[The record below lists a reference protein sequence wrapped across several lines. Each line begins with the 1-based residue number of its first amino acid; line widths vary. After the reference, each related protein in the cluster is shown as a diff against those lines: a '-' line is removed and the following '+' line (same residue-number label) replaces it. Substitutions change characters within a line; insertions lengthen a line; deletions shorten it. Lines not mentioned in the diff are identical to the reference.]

1 MVLSCSAVHGK
12 SRLDKRPHACAFSSP
27 STAPCFCK
35 CQDCSL
41 LPVWEEAQRWHA
53 VKQLLTLVTLLLLT
67 GLEIATRH
75 FVASGIGKKN
85 YEMVLHERG
94 STGACLCNIQR

>member
-1 MVLSCSAVHGK
+1 MLLQV
-12 SRLDKRPHACAFSSP
+12 SRLFPASS
-27 STAPCFCK
+27 
-35 CQDCSL
+35 
-41 LPVWEEAQRWHA
+41 VGEAQRWHA
-53 VKQLLTLVTLLLLT
+53 EKQLLTLVTLLLLT
-67 GLEIATRH
+67 GLAIATRH